1 MSVTSVRF
9 QTDVEKSL
17 TEAAERLQRSKN
29 WIVNLAVK
37 EYISRS
43 LEEESRW
50 QDTLIA
56 LDSVKRGEIVDG
68 KEVHSWLESWGSAQ
82 ELDKPSK

>member
-29 WIVNLAVK
+29 WIVNQVVK

-56 LDSVKRGEIVDG
+56 LDSV
-68 KEVHSWLESWGSAQ
+68 
-82 ELDKPSK
+82 